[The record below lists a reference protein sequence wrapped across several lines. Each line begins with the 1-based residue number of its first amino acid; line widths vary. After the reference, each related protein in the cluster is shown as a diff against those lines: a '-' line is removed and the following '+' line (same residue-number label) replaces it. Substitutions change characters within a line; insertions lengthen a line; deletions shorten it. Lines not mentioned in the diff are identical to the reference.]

1 MANKNVEVM
10 RGNPETAVKKL
21 AIPIMI
27 SMLLT
32 ASYNI
37 IDGVWIA
44 GLGQEAIAGIGF
56 ITPIFMILNGVSVGL
71 GSGATSSI
79 SRFVG
84 AKNHKKASQSAAHSL
99 LIFLIASVVLTIVL
113 LILQEPLLKLYGASG
128 ESLAQGIKYGTP
140 LFLGLFAF
148 IFANGAS
155 GILRGEGDMK
165 RAMYAVVVSV
175 ILNAILDP
183 ICIYILGWGSAG
195 AAIATIL
202 SSICSAIVI
211 LYWILVKKDTY
222 VDVNLGE
229 FKFDFSIAKDILKVG
244 IPASMDMLV
253 MSIAMSLYMI
263 FISSIAG
270 EFGIA
275 SFTSGQRLYLFAIM
289 PLTAIGTAV
298 TAVVGS
304 SFGAKNGEYI
314 SRAHKFGAKFGII
327 FGTCVTLI
335 LVVFATQL
343 STIFAY
349 TAETAHLVP
358 EITRYLQIAC
368 LSLPLT
374 GAGMASTFFYQGI
387 GKGTISLSWTI
398 IREVIFTVGAT
409 FFFGIY
415 LGWGLIGIWAGL
427 AIGRAAATRKLISL
441 IFFLFLLFILLFK
454 SVYRF

>member
-37 IDGVWIA
+37 IDGIWIA

-99 LIFLIASVVLTIVL
+99 LIFLVASIVLTIVL

-202 SSICSAIVI
+202 SSICSAVVI

-229 FKFDFSIAKDILKVG
+229 FKFDSSIAKDILKVG

-253 MSIAMSLYMI
+253 MAIAMSLYMI

-327 FGTCVTLI
+327 FGTCVTI
-335 LVVFATQL
+335 VLVVFATQL
-343 STIFAY
+343 ATIFAY

-358 EITRYLQIAC
+358 EITKYLQIAC
-368 LSLPLT
+368 LCLPLT
-374 GAGMASTFFYQGI
+374 GAGMASSFFYQGI

-398 IREVIFTVGAT
+398 IREVLFTVGAT

-415 LGWGLIGIWAGL
+415 LGWGLIGIWVGL
-427 AIGRAAATRKLISL
+427 AIGRAAAS
-441 IFFLFLLFILLFK
+441 ILNYLYARYTIK
-454 SVYRF
+454 GIRETLGN

>member
-37 IDGVWIA
+37 IDGIWIA

-229 FKFDFSIAKDILKVG
+229 FKFDSSIAKDILKVG

-253 MSIAMSLYMI
+253 MAIAMSLYMI

-415 LGWGLIGIWAGL
+415 LGWGLIGIWVGL
-427 AIGRAAATRKLISL
+427 AIGRAAAS
-441 IFFLFLLFILLFK
+441 ILNYLYARYTIK
-454 SVYRF
+454 GIRETLGN

>member
-37 IDGVWIA
+37 IDGIWIA

-229 FKFDFSIAKDILKVG
+229 FKFDSSIAKDILKVG

-427 AIGRAAATRKLISL
+427 AIGRAAASTLNYLYARYTIKGIRETL
-441 IFFLFLLFILLFK
+441 
-454 SVYRF
+454 RN

>member
-37 IDGVWIA
+37 IDGIWIA

-229 FKFDFSIAKDILKVG
+229 FKFDSSIAKDILKVG

-427 AIGRAAATRKLISL
+427 AIGRATAS
-441 IFFLFLLFILLFK
+441 ILNYLYARYTIK
-454 SVYRF
+454 GIRETLRN

>member
-1 MANKNVEVM
+1 MGNKNVEVM

-37 IDGVWIA
+37 IDGIWIA

-79 SRFVG
+79 SRFIG
-84 AKNHKKASQSAAHSL
+84 AKNHEKASQSAAHSL
-99 LIFLIASVVLTIVL
+99 LIFLVASIVLTIAL
-113 LILQEPLLKLYGASG
+113 LIIQEPLLKLYGASG

-202 SSICSAIVI
+202 SSVCSAVVI

-229 FKFDFSIAKDILKVG
+229 FKFDSSIAKDILKVG

-327 FGTCVTLI
+327 FGTCVTI
-335 LVVFATQL
+335 VLVVFATQL
-343 STIFAY
+343 ATIFAY

-368 LSLPLT
+368 LCLPLT
-374 GAGMASTFFYQGI
+374 GAGMASSFFYQGI

-398 IREVIFTVGAT
+398 IREVLFTVGAT

-415 LGWGLIGIWAGL
+415 LDWGLIGIWAGL
-427 AIGRAAATRKLISL
+427 AIGRAAASILNYFYARYTIKGIRETLGNY
-441 IFFLFLLFILLFK
+441 FL
-454 SVYRF
+454 

>member
-37 IDGVWIA
+37 IDGIWIA

-229 FKFDFSIAKDILKVG
+229 FKFDSSIAKDILKVG

-427 AIGRAAATRKLISL
+427 AIGRAVASILNYLYARYTIKGIRETLRNE
-441 IFFLFLLFILLFK
+441 FL
-454 SVYRF
+454 

>member
-37 IDGVWIA
+37 IDGIWIA

-99 LIFLIASVVLTIVL
+99 LIFLVASIVLTIVL

-155 GILRGEGDMK
+155 GILRGEGDMR

-202 SSICSAIVI
+202 SSICSAVVI

-229 FKFDFSIAKDILKVG
+229 FKFDSSIAKDILKVG

-253 MSIAMSLYMI
+253 MAIAMSLYMI

-327 FGTCVTLI
+327 FGTCVTI
-335 LVVFATQL
+335 VLVVFATQL
-343 STIFAY
+343 ATIFAY

-358 EITRYLQIAC
+358 EITKYLQIAC
-368 LSLPLT
+368 LCLPLT
-374 GAGMASTFFYQGI
+374 GAGMASSFFYQGI

-398 IREVIFTVGAT
+398 IREVLFTVGAT

-415 LGWGLIGIWAGL
+415 LGWGLIGIWVGL
-427 AIGRAAATRKLISL
+427 AIGRAAAS
-441 IFFLFLLFILLFK
+441 ILNYLYARYTIK
-454 SVYRF
+454 GIRETLGN

>member
-427 AIGRAAATRKLISL
+427 AIGRAAAKYLKLPL
-441 IFFLFLLFILLFK
+441 CK
-454 SVYRF
+454 VHY

>member
-37 IDGVWIA
+37 IDGIWIA

-229 FKFDFSIAKDILKVG
+229 FKFDSSIAKDILKVG

-427 AIGRAAATRKLISL
+427 ATGRAVAS
-441 IFFLFLLFILLFK
+441 ILNYLYARYTIK
-454 SVYRF
+454 GIRETLRN

>member
-37 IDGVWIA
+37 IDGIWIA

-229 FKFDFSIAKDILKVG
+229 FKFDSSIAKDILKVG

-253 MSIAMSLYMI
+253 MAIAMSLYMI

-427 AIGRAAATRKLISL
+427 AIGRTTAS
-441 IFFLFLLFILLFK
+441 ILNYLYARYTIK
-454 SVYRF
+454 GIRETLRN